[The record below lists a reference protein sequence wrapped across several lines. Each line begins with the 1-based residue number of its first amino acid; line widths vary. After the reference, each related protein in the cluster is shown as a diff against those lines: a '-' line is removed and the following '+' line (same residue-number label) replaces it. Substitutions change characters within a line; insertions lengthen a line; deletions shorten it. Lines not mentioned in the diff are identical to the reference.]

1 VTKSRT
7 TVTVVLTA
15 GPGDAPFV
23 AGENRPVA
31 RVSVWEEIL
40 EQREK
45 NWGEG
50 SSWGLYTVPGGSL
63 VTTPSEEKLPAP
75 RRKEARRRA
84 VHHARKKMRTTS
96 PSFF

>member
-50 SSWGLYTVPGGSL
+50 SSWGFIRCQEGAS
-63 VTTPSEEKLPAP
+63 S
-75 RRKEARRRA
+75 RRRGRRDRQRRGEARHGVVLSTMRDEE
-84 VHHARKKMRTTS
+84 MRTTLTL
-96 PSFF
+96 F